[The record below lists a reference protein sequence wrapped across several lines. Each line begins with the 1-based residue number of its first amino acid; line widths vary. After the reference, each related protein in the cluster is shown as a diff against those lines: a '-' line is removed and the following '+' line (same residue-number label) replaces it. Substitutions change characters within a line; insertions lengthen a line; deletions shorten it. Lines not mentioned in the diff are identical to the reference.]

1 MFLLQSTFILT
12 LVLVDISA
20 SRISSLGYLECFT
33 VSWWPW
39 WEEKT
44 WITSFF
50 WFHNV
55 KPLTTLLWDI
65 KKSARFFG
73 WGSIL
78 LFQATTNAPTSEDV
92 SASGI
97 KKTSAQS
104 QSHHYIFRHFF
115 FQAST
120 PRRCGLSLACRQSD
134 LQQKCHRLSRV
145 LWMRRTQRGP
155 SPGCLGYI
163 IQKSTLPKLT

>member
-1 MFLLQSTFILT
+1 MFHRFMVTMVGRKNLNHFIL
-12 LVLVDISA
+12 LISQCEA
-20 SRISSLGYLECFT
+20 IDYSPVG
-33 VSWWPW
+33 
-39 WEEKT
+39 
-44 WITSFF
+44 
-50 WFHNV
+50 HQ
-55 KPLTTLLWDI
+55 
-65 KKSARFFG
+65 KSARFFC

-78 LFQATTNAPTSEDV
+78 LFQATTNAPTPEDV